1 MCSPGWAT
9 AARRQP
15 ERSGAPSQQC
25 SPGWATAATRQTGK
39 GDHPQIA
46 QIFADGETREVECN
60 KSAQSASSA
69 DQKKALSPSPAWFFY
84 LRGFV
89 PLCEKF

>member
-9 AARRQP
+9 
-15 ERSGAPSQQC
+15 EVS
-25 SPGWATAATRQTGK
+25 RQTGN

-46 QIFADGETREVECN
+46 QIFAEGETREVECN

-69 DQKKALSPSPAWFFY
+69 DQKNATSPPLLGFFH